1 MANYYA
7 VTYSFSLAHHGIK
20 GQKWG
25 KRNGPPY
32 PLDAEDHSAREKK
45 AGWRASLKRKKN
57 DMDRQIVRRAA
68 DRHMTTPPKAEKT
81 NDSDE
86 RRKKLI
92 KAGLIVA
99 GTALVAYG
107 AYRLYRSHN
116 AIQFI
121 KPTKEAVEKLTKK
134 EILDETGIFKYFP
147 GVRKAADEVIADRA
161 KGYKDLAD
169 LKITDASQLK
179 KWASTPSIKDVSQ
192 SVNPGFTDVMKEFD
206 VQGRD
211 FSKLSYNDK
220 VNILSEVPEDRTQN
234 CMYCSIAY
242 EMNRRGYD
250 VIANGRKGGGFEEEI
265 VQMFKLKDD
274 VMTFDT
280 KYGNANT
287 YLKKFSQMGNGARGI
302 MGVSWKSGGGHALA
316 WEVVDNN
323 LNIIDCQ
330 DGHIYKNISEVKE
343 LISKTKGT
351 IDTFRTDNAE
361 PIWNDMLLRSLA
373 QR

>member
-1 MANYYA
+1 
-7 VTYSFSLAHHGIK
+7 
-20 GQKWG
+20 
-25 KRNGPPY
+25 
-32 PLDAEDHSAREKK
+32 
-45 AGWRASLKRKKN
+45 
-57 DMDRQIVRRAA
+57 
-68 DRHMTTPPKAEKT
+68 
-81 NDSDE
+81 
-86 RRKKLI
+86 
-92 KAGLIVA
+92 
-99 GTALVAYG
+99 
-107 AYRLYRSHN
+107 
-116 AIQFI
+116 
-121 KPTKEAVEKLTKK
+121 
-134 EILDETGIFKYFP
+134 
-147 GVRKAADEVIADRA
+147 
-161 KGYKDLAD
+161 
-169 LKITDASQLK
+169 
-179 KWASTPSIKDVSQ
+179 
-192 SVNPGFTDVMKEFD
+192 
-206 VQGRD
+206 
-211 FSKLSYNDK
+211 
-220 VNILSEVPEDRTQN
+220 
-234 CMYCSIAY
+234 MYCSIAY